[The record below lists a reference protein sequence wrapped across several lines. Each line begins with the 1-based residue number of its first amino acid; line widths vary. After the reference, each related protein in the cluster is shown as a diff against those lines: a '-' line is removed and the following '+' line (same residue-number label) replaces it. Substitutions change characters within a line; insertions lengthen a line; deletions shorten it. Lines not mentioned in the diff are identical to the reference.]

1 MYFAVINT
9 VEKGQKM
16 ADSTGNSPEKELL
29 DDKNE
34 TEEQEG
40 QGEQLSR
47 DDTMASEQNEPNPF
61 EITLSEF
68 KPHPKLINVHQF
80 YPSLEH
86 QFHKSPSRF
95 EEEQN
100 KRTEQAMKEIVEE
113 SSTFALTDNEGT
125 MLTTDVET
133 TQDSLQIRSKGESTD
148 LTDEDSNNSGE
159 QVMTNC
165 CYLNHYLYLITK
177 ESLKEEEANLSY
189 FLLIFKRTNQI
200 KIKTFMTFEN
210 CRD

>member
-1 MYFAVINT
+1 MYSQYSCYCCVKNVGFKHCIGCIFCSDT

-125 MLTTDVET
+125 IVTTDVET

-165 CYLNHYLYLITK
+165 C
-177 ESLKEEEANLSY
+177 S
-189 FLLIFKRTNQI
+189 FIFYTS
-200 KIKTFMTFEN
+200 
-210 CRD
+210 

>member
-189 FLLIFKRTNQI
+189 FSS
-200 KIKTFMTFEN
+200 
-210 CRD
+210 DV

>member
-9 VEKGQKM
+9 VEKGKKM

-189 FLLIFKRTNQI
+189 FSSDF
-200 KIKTFMTFEN
+200 
-210 CRD
+210 

>member
-40 QGEQLSR
+40 HGEQLSR

-165 CYLNHYLYLITK
+165 CYLNHYLFIIPHNQRIIKRRGSQLV
-177 ESLKEEEANLSY
+177 
-189 FLLIFKRTNQI
+189 IF
-200 KIKTFMTFEN
+200 FF
-210 CRD
+210 

>member
-148 LTDEDSNNSGE
+148 LTDEDSNNSEE

-189 FLLIFKRTNQI
+189 FSSDF
-200 KIKTFMTFEN
+200 
-210 CRD
+210 

>member
-133 TQDSLQIRSKGESTD
+133 TQDSLQIRSKRESTD

-189 FLLIFKRTNQI
+189 FSSDF
-200 KIKTFMTFEN
+200 
-210 CRD
+210 

>member
-61 EITLSEF
+61 EITLSDF

-189 FLLIFKRTNQI
+189 FSSDF
-200 KIKTFMTFEN
+200 
-210 CRD
+210 

>member
-9 VEKGQKM
+9 VKKGQKM

-47 DDTMASEQNEPNPF
+47 DDTMASEQNELNPF

-189 FLLIFKRTNQI
+189 FSSDF
-200 KIKTFMTFEN
+200 
-210 CRD
+210 

>member
-16 ADSTGNSPEKELL
+16 AESTGNSPEKELL

-189 FLLIFKRTNQI
+189 FSSDF
-200 KIKTFMTFEN
+200 
-210 CRD
+210 

>member
-29 DDKNE
+29 DDKNK

-189 FLLIFKRTNQI
+189 FSSDF
-200 KIKTFMTFEN
+200 
-210 CRD
+210 

>member
-34 TEEQEG
+34 KEEQEG

-189 FLLIFKRTNQI
+189 FSSDF
-200 KIKTFMTFEN
+200 
-210 CRD
+210 

>member
-159 QVMTNC
+159 QVMMNC

-189 FLLIFKRTNQI
+189 FSSDF
-200 KIKTFMTFEN
+200 
-210 CRD
+210 

>member
-9 VEKGQKM
+9 VKKGQKM

-189 FLLIFKRTNQI
+189 FSSDF
-200 KIKTFMTFEN
+200 
-210 CRD
+210 

>member
-189 FLLIFKRTNQI
+189 FSSDF
-200 KIKTFMTFEN
+200 
-210 CRD
+210 

>member
-165 CYLNHYLYLITK
+165 CYLNHYLYVLITK

-189 FLLIFKRTNQI
+189 FSSDF
-200 KIKTFMTFEN
+200 
-210 CRD
+210 

>member
-1 MYFAVINT
+1 
-9 VEKGQKM
+9 M

-125 MLTTDVET
+125 MATTDMET

-159 QVMTNC
+159 QVMTI
-165 CYLNHYLYLITK
+165 YLLLLESLFIPHTK
-177 ESLKEEEANLSY
+177 E
-189 FLLIFKRTNQI
+189 
-200 KIKTFMTFEN
+200 
-210 CRD
+210 

>member
-177 ESLKEEEANLSY
+177 FESLKEEEANLSY
-189 FLLIFKRTNQI
+189 FSSDF
-200 KIKTFMTFEN
+200 
-210 CRD
+210 

>member
-189 FLLIFKRTNQI
+189 FSSDL
-200 KIKTFMTFEN
+200 
-210 CRD
+210 

>member
-1 MYFAVINT
+1 MYSQYSCYCCVKNVGFKHCIGCIFCSDT

-125 MLTTDVET
+125 IVTTDVET

-165 CYLNHYLYLITK
+165 CY
-177 ESLKEEEANLSY
+177 
-189 FLLIFKRTNQI
+189 FIFYTS
-200 KIKTFMTFEN
+200 
-210 CRD
+210 